1 MAEALTTRRWAYR
14 ALFLVVSVVVMGVN
28 LLPLG
33 DGTAGLPGPDLP
45 VVIAF
50 AWVLRRPDYVPPLLL
65 ALVMLLFDAF
75 ALRPLG
81 LWAALVVLGAEFLR
95 TRETLLRDL
104 PFPAEWALVTIVLVA
119 LALLYWAVQ
128 TVFVVVQPGLGPL
141 LLRALASALIYPL
154 VVAVSAMVFGL
165 RRVAP
170 GEVDALGR
178 RL

>member
-1 MAEALTTRRWAYR
+1 MAEALTTRRWGYR
-14 ALFLVVSVVVMGVN
+14 ALYVVVSLFVIGIA

-45 VVIAF
+45 VVIAY

-65 ALVMLLFDAF
+65 AMVILLADAF

-95 TRETLLRDL
+95 TREALMRDL
-104 PFPAEWALVTIVLVA
+104 PFLGEWALVTVVLLGVTVA
-119 LALLYWAVQ
+119 YWCIL
-128 TVFVVVQPGLGPL
+128 TVLMVVQPGLGQL
-141 LLRALASALIYPL
+141 LLSALASALVYPA
-154 VVAVSAMVFGL
+154 VVAVSALVFGL
-165 RRVAP
+165 RRAAP
-170 GEVDALGR
+170 GEVDSLGH

>member
-14 ALFLVVSVVVMGVN
+14 ALFVLVSMIVIGVG

-45 VVIAF
+45 VVIAV
-50 AWVLRRPDYVPPLLL
+50 AWMLRRPDYVPPLLL
-65 ALVMLLFDAF
+65 ALVILLADAF

-81 LWAALVVLGAEFLR
+81 LWAALVVTGAEFLR
-95 TRETLLRDL
+95 TREALLRDL
-104 PFPAEWALVTIVLVA
+104 PFPAEWALVTAVLLA
-119 LALLYWAVQ
+119 LALMHWAILTVFMAVQ
-128 TVFVVVQPGLGPL
+128 PELGQH
-141 LLRALASALIYPL
+141 LLRALASALVYPA
-154 VVAVSAMVFGL
+154 VVAVSRTVFGL

-170 GEVDALGR
+170 GEVDALGH